1 LNKVVYNIINEKLK
15 IQLNF
20 KSVLILSLLFNNI
33 AVGQFMPQ
41 GLIHN
46 NNAYPTSIGANASFD
61 IESATSGLATNTY
74 PAIKS
79 DFSFNFTNTTP
90 YTIQF
95 WVLKKVQNTTS
106 RGFIGFTTAADGL
119 SYSTGS
125 VLFYEFSG
133 SILRNFVKND
143 YLNDNITLAGFTLN
157 TLYQITTTYDGTNWR
172 NYVNGQ
178 LVNTNRNT
186 ATFNSTANLMLGN
199 IGGYT
204 NIVLD
209 EVRFWNKALTID
221 EITNNWNKPITG
233 MESGLKL
240 YYNFNNQ
247 GYGLENNT
255 HIKYLK
261 DKSINNYNG
270 TFKNMALSGSQQNF
284 ISDISPTTIYDSLV
298 LSLDANNLDSYP
310 GNDRGTTYGNTNNK
324 SAFLWHDLYKT
335 TNLFFYNSSS
345 YNVNQYAAPILNAD
359 GGRSLII
366 NNIYGQTNNPS
377 FISGNERRTFEAW
390 VKFNSLNNNSVVSI
404 GNLAN
409 YDLFEMAANNNKL
422 ILSIGTDLT
431 SNLNLKSN
439 RTLNTN
445 TWYHVVIVY
454 DPWLEIT
461 QNVKFYMIYINGT
474 LDNDFFT
481 ASNANQTSIEPIFT
495 QQNTTNTNIYIG
507 NSLRPF
513 NGKLGSLKIY
523 NRVLSATE
531 ILNKFNATKAR
542 FGF

>member
-1 LNKVVYNIINEKLK
+1 MKLYF
-15 IQLNF
+15 I
-20 KSVLILSLLFNNI
+20 ILSFFL
-33 AVGQFMPQ
+33 VGYANAQIMPQ
-41 GLIHN
+41 TFISN
-46 NNAYPTSIGANASFD
+46 NNAYPTSLGANASFD
-61 IESATSGLATNTY
+61 IESATSGLAANTY

-95 WVLKKVQNTTS
+95 WVAKKVSNTAS

-119 SYSTGS
+119 SYSAGS

-143 YLNDNITLAGFTLN
+143 YLNDNISLAGFALN
-157 TLYQITTTYDGTNWR
+157 TMYQITTTYDGTNWR

-209 EVRFWNKALTID
+209 EVRFWNKALTAD
-221 EITNNWNKPITG
+221 EITNNWNKPLTG
-233 MESGLKL
+233 YETGLKL

-247 GYGLENNT
+247 GYAAENNT
-255 HIKYLK
+255 YIKSLK
-261 DKSINNYNG
+261 DKSINNYKG
-270 TFKNMALSGSQQNF
+270 TFLNMALSGSQQNF
-284 ISDISPTTIYDSLV
+284 ISDISPTTTYDSLI

-310 GNDRGTTYGNTNNK
+310 GNGRGTTYGNTNNK
-324 SAFLWHDLYKT
+324 SAFIWHDLYKT

-345 YNVNQYAAPILNAD
+345 YDVNQLAGPILNAD
-359 GGRSLII
+359 GGRSLFI
-366 NNIYGQTNNPS
+366 NNIYGKTNT
-377 FISGNERRTFEAW
+377 ISGISAYARRSFEAW
-390 VKFNSLNNNSVVSI
+390 VKFNTLNNNSVVSI
-404 GNLAN
+404 GNIAN

-431 SNLNLKSN
+431 SKLNIKSN
-439 RTLNTN
+439 QTLKTN

-454 DPWLEIT
+454 NPY
-461 QNVKFYMIYINGT
+461 NANGKFYYLYINGS
-474 LDNDFFT
+474 LDNDYYSALS
-481 ASNANQTSIEPIFT
+481 ASQTTIDAIFT

-513 NGKLGSLKIY
+513 NGKLGILQIY
-523 NRVLSATE
+523 NRELGADEV
-531 ILNKFNATKAR
+531 LNKYNATKSR
-542 FGF
+542 YGY

>member
-1 LNKVVYNIINEKLK
+1 MMELIILPLQFKTFNMKLYF
-15 IQLNF
+15 I
-20 KSVLILSLLFNNI
+20 ILSFFL
-33 AVGQFMPQ
+33 VGYANAQIMP
-41 GLIHN
+41 LPFISN
-46 NNAYPTSIGANASFD
+46 SNAYPTSLGANASFD
-61 IESATSGLATNTY
+61 IESATSGLAANTY

-79 DFSFNFTNTTP
+79 DFSFTFTNTTP

-95 WVLKKVQNTTS
+95 WVAKKVSNS
-106 RGFIGFTTAADGL
+106 AFRGFIGFTTAADGL
-119 SYSTGS
+119 SYSAGS

-143 YLNDNITLAGFTLN
+143 YLNDNISLAGFALN
-157 TLYQITTTYDGTNWR
+157 TMYQITTTYDGTNWR

-209 EVRFWNKALTID
+209 EVRFWNKALTAD
-221 EITNNWNKPITG
+221 EITNNWNKPLTG
-233 MESGLKL
+233 YETGLKL

-247 GYGLENNT
+247 GYAAENNT
-255 HIKYLK
+255 YIKSLK
-261 DKSINNYNG
+261 DKSINNYKG
-270 TFKNMALSGSQQNF
+270 TFLNMALSGSQQNF
-284 ISDISPTTIYDSLV
+284 ISDISPTTTYDSLI

-310 GNDRGTTYGNTNNK
+310 GNGRGTTYGNTNNK
-324 SAFLWHDLYKT
+324 SAFIWHDLYKS

-345 YNVNQYAAPILNAD
+345 YDVNQLAGPILNAD
-359 GGRSLII
+359 GGRSLFI
-366 NNIYGQTNNPS
+366 NNIYGKTNT
-377 FISGNERRTFEAW
+377 ISGISAYARRSFEAW
-390 VKFNSLNNNSVVSI
+390 VKFNTLNNNSVISI
-404 GNLAN
+404 GNMAN

-431 SNLNLKSN
+431 SKLNIKSN
-439 RTLNTN
+439 QTLKTN

-454 DPWLEIT
+454 NPY
-461 QNVKFYMIYINGT
+461 NANGKFYYLYINGS
-474 LDNDFFT
+474 LDNDYYSALS
-481 ASNANQTSIEPIFT
+481 ASQTTIDAIFT

-513 NGKLGSLKIY
+513 NGKLGILQIY
-523 NRVLSATE
+523 NRELGADEV
-531 ILNKFNATKAR
+531 LNKYNATKSR
-542 FGF
+542 YGY

>member
-1 LNKVVYNIINEKLK
+1 MKLYF
-15 IQLNF
+15 I
-20 KSVLILSLLFNNI
+20 ILSFFL
-33 AVGQFMPQ
+33 VGYANAQIMPQ
-41 GLIHN
+41 TFISN
-46 NNAYPTSIGANASFD
+46 NNAYPTSLGANASFD
-61 IESATSGLATNTY
+61 IESATSGLAANTY

-95 WVLKKVQNTTS
+95 WVAKKVSNTAS

-119 SYSTGS
+119 SYSAGS

-143 YLNDNITLAGFTLN
+143 YLNDNISLAGFALN
-157 TLYQITTTYDGTNWR
+157 TMYQITTTYDGTNWR

-209 EVRFWNKALTID
+209 EVRFWNKALTAD
-221 EITNNWNKPITG
+221 EITNNWNKPLTG
-233 MESGLKL
+233 YETGLKL

-247 GYGLENNT
+247 GYAAENNT
-255 HIKYLK
+255 YIKSLK
-261 DKSINNYNG
+261 DKSINNYKG
-270 TFKNMALSGSQQNF
+270 TFLNMALSGSQQNF
-284 ISDISPTTIYDSLV
+284 ISDISPTTTYDSLI

-310 GNDRGTTYGNTNNK
+310 GNGRGTTYGNTNNK
-324 SAFLWHDLYKT
+324 SAFIWHDLYKS

-345 YNVNQYAAPILNAD
+345 YDVNQLAGPILNAD
-359 GGRSLII
+359 GGRSLFI
-366 NNIYGQTNNPS
+366 NNIYGKTNT
-377 FISGNERRTFEAW
+377 ISGISAYARRSFEAW
-390 VKFNSLNNNSVVSI
+390 VKFNTLNNNSVISI
-404 GNLAN
+404 GNMAN

-431 SNLNLKSN
+431 SKLNIKSN
-439 RTLNTN
+439 QTLKTN

-454 DPWLEIT
+454 NPY
-461 QNVKFYMIYINGT
+461 NANGKFYYLYINGS
-474 LDNDFFT
+474 LDNDYYSALS
-481 ASNANQTSIEPIFT
+481 ASQTTIDAIFT

-513 NGKLGSLKIY
+513 NGKLGILQIY
-523 NRVLSATE
+523 NRELGADEV
-531 ILNKFNATKAR
+531 LNKYNATKSR
-542 FGF
+542 YGY